1 MAHQGRAGQA
11 TQQADHT
18 PSAYPLKK
26 TGTISTKRIFMI
38 VMPGKIM
45 A

>member
-1 MAHQGRAGQA
+1 M
-11 TQQADHT
+11 TLL
-18 PSAYPLKK
+18 YLLKK
-26 TGTISTKRIFMI
+26 TGTISTKRIFTI